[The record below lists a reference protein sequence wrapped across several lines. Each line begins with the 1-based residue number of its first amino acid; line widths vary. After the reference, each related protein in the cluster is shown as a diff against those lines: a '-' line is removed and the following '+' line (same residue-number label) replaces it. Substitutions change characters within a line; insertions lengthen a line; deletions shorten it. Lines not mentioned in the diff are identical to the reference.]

1 MKTIF
6 KYIAAIALSFSFV
19 ACEALFDNLEGDMS
33 KLPGDYLASSEAG
46 LSRMMATLYAS
57 IPMGAFA
64 EGDKATDNASDTHSA
79 GVYNSTPG
87 FGWSYGT
94 IRNANVLIETVEKVC
109 AEGTISEE
117 MRDLYIAEARF
128 VRAYYYFGMVRSLG
142 GVPIV
147 DRTLDGEYDGGE
159 NLGLYIPR
167 STEKETWDFVLS
179 EFQAAADALPETRT
193 DGPYRANKWAALAL
207 KARAAL
213 YAASVSR
220 YWKDAQIPNCAPV
233 TEELTFMK
241 EEYAKDYYTQCIEAC
256 EAIINSGNFS
266 LHNANPTSVE
276 NAVEGLTELFL
287 KKQSS
292 EWIFG
297 RSFDSGNEGATN
309 GIDLKNSP
317 NQTAF
322 TAQTGVWKFG
332 CYNVNADVAD
342 LYDNYTATF
351 GRTDGT
357 IVTRTD
363 GNETEWL
370 TNVYND
376 YKKASKAADD
386 IPFKVYD
393 NLAAP
398 FANKDARFQAWVIHP
413 GMNFRGEEIII
424 QGGLYDSKG
433 MQLCGALEDKISFG
447 GNDYYMYGDQNQ
459 SNFSGFYLRGDA
471 NKGGFYTTGFGLR
484 KFLDPKQPVQYSL
497 NPWYDVRYTEI
508 LLNYCEAIVER
519 DGENAGKSKEYL
531 NAIRKRAYFQDQIE
545 ASLENVLRER
555 RLELMFE
562 DDRAMTLHRRREFYR
577 PNGKQTSE
585 MRTHSIIPVLY
596 AKNGKQQYIFVRAY
610 MFADDLDVRP
620 EPSKLEP
627 KNYYGGISN
636 YEKNKITPNPSQVL

>member
-1 MKTIF
+1 MKKIF
-6 KYIAAIALSFSFV
+6 KYITAIALSFSFV

-33 KLPGDYLASSEAG
+33 KLDGDYLASNEEG

-79 GVYNSTPG
+79 GVYNSTPA

-94 IRNANVLIETVEKVC
+94 IRNANVLIETVAKVC
-109 AEGTISEE
+109 EEGTISEE

-147 DRTLDGEYDGGE
+147 DKTLDGEYDGKE

-179 EFQAAADALPETRT
+179 EFQAAADALPEVRT
-193 DGPYRANKWAALAL
+193 DGPYRATKWAALGL

-213 YAASVSR
+213 YAASVSK
-220 YWKDAQIPNCAPV
+220 YWKDAQIASCAPV
-233 TEELTFMK
+233 NEKLTYM
-241 EEYAKDYYTQCIEAC
+241 EASYANEYYTQCINAC
-256 EAIINSGNFS
+256 EAIINSGKFS
-266 LHNANPTSVE
+266 LHNANPSSIE

-287 KKQSS
+287 KKQDS

-297 RSFDSGNEGATN
+297 RSYDSGNEGASN

-376 YKKASKAADD
+376 YKKANKAADE

-413 GMNFRGEEIII
+413 GMTFRGEEIII

-484 KFLDPKQPVQYSL
+484 KFLEPKAPVQYSL

-508 LLNYCEAIVER
+508 LLNYCEAIVEKE
-519 DGENAGKSKEYL
+519 GANAGKSKEYL
-531 NAIRKRAYFQDQIE
+531 NAIRKRAFFQDQID

-577 PNGKQTSE
+577 PNSKQTDE
-585 MRTHSIIPVLY
+585 MRTHTIIPVLY

-627 KNYYGGISN
+627 KNYYGSISN
-636 YEKNKITPNPSQVL
+636 YEVNKITPNPVQVL